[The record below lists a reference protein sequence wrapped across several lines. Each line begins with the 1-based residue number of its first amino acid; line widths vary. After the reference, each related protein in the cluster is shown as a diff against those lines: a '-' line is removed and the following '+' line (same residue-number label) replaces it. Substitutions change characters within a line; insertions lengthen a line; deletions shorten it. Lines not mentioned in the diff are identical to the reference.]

1 MSKRIEIEIG
11 NYVFPDGTSM
21 NIMLTGQLFGRPLGE
36 VPIVLINHALT
47 GNSQVAGEEGWWKS
61 LIGVGKVIDLDAY
74 TVIAFNIPGNA
85 LDPYSHSILPH
96 YKSFTTKIIGELFW
110 RGLEHL
116 GIHRLYAI
124 VGGSLGGGIAWEMA
138 FLKPLCVDHLIPIAC
153 SPTSS
158 DWLIANVLVQEN
170 ILNHS
175 DNPIQDA
182 RMHAMLM
189 YRTPES
195 IHNKFR
201 FRYNRNE
208 NQYMVESWLRYH
220 GDALKNRFGLQSYK
234 LMNHLLKTIG
244 EDLTWNQMLEF
255 AGSCAVKIH
264 MVAIDTDYLF
274 TLKEQWAVYKLLRRR
289 KKDINFHKIN
299 TIHGHDAFLIE
310 YQQLNQFLNPIFKK
324 ESNEKRNKINTT
336 YEVDS
341 I

>member
-1 MSKRIEIEIG
+1 MSKQIEIRIEK
-11 NYVFPDGTSM
+11 YLLPDGKPI
-21 NIMLTGQLFGRPLGE
+21 NITLTGHVYGRPLGKAP
-36 VPIVLINHALT
+36 VVLINHALT
-47 GNSQVAGEEGWWKS
+47 GNSQVAGESGWWKN
-61 LIGVGKVIDLDAY
+61 LIGVDKTIDLNAF

-85 LDPYSHSILPH
+85 LDPHSHSILPL
-96 YKSFTTKIIGELFW
+96 YKSFTTKVIGDLFW
-110 RGLEHL
+110 KGLECL
-116 GIHRLYAI
+116 NIHRLYAI

-138 FLKPLCVDHLIPIAC
+138 FIKPLCIGHLIPIAC

-201 FRYNRNE
+201 FRFNRNE

-244 EDLTWNQMLEF
+244 EDQTWNQMLEF
-255 AGSCAVKIH
+255 AGLCNIKIH
-264 MVAIDTDYLF
+264 IVAIDTDYLF
-274 TLKEQWAVYKLLRRR
+274 TLKEQWETYKLLRRR
-289 KKDINFHKIN
+289 KKDIYFYKIN
-299 TIHGHDAFLIE
+299 SIHGHDAFLME
-310 YQQLNQFLNPIFKK
+310 YEQLNHFLNPIFKRD
-324 ESNEKRNKINTT
+324 SNEKCNKINTT